1 MQIRLPPELIAF
13 VAANSGEGTHFSSA
27 DEFIAA
33 VLQEKRE
40 RLEIVSYEVNRLDSG
55 DFSHYPTAAVNGAS
69 DSVTAARRTV
79 WLNAAD

>member
-13 VAANSGEGTHFSSA
+13 VAANSGEGTHFCSA

-40 RLEIVSYEVNRLDSG
+40 RLEIVSYELNSLDSG
-55 DFSHYPTAAVNGAS
+55 EFSHHPTAPAS
-69 DSVTAARRTV
+69 RASHLVTAVQQTRFG
-79 WLNAAD
+79 